1 MMATPKTMKMTTSKT
16 QPCSPIVVGPGA
28 VTEAVVCKIVPVL
41 TLPWLRM
48 ALQVLCALR
57 FDAASGSVV
66 YCGLAV
72 SARGELACLTRLR
85 SLPLTLSQITL
96 ALSLFLTL
104 LTLVNVSARSMRAL
118 RAPARPSHFQEACD
132 VLRDGKTRLCRDCQ
146 RQIKVTQGVR

>member
-1 MMATPKTMKMTTSKT
+1 M
-16 QPCSPIVVGPGA
+16 
-28 VTEAVVCKIVPVL
+28 CKIVPVL
-41 TLPWLRM
+41 TLPWLRV

-96 ALSLFLTL
+96 ALSL

-118 RAPARPSHFQEACD
+118 RAPGRPSQFQEACD